1 MRMIVT
7 AGPTREPLDPV
18 RFLSNRS
25 TGKMGFAI
33 AREAKLRG
41 WDVTLI
47 SGPVVQETP
56 AGVTRVDVET
66 ALEMLAALEM
76 ALPGRHALVM
86 VAAVSDWRPAS
97 VSRNKLKKADMSGRI
112 ELVPNPDILCECR
125 EGKGNRIHVG
135 FAAETDDLR
144 NEALRKLRT
153 KGLDMIVANNVEED
167 GSGFSVDTNRVTFYE
182 SSGNSSQLPLMSKQ
196 DVGRRIVEWIESCAS
211 AR

>member
-66 ALEMLAALEM
+66 VLEMLAALEM
-76 ALPGRHALVM
+76 ALPGSDALVM

-144 NEALRKLRT
+144 NEALRKLRS

>member
-76 ALPGRHALVM
+76 ALPGSDALVM